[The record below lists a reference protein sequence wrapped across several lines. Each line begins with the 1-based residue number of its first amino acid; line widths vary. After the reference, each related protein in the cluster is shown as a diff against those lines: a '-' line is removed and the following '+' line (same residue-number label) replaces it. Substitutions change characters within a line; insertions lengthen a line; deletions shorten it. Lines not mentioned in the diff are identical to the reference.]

1 MGITCVSQQKAWR
14 STPVGIR
21 VTIIFAEK
29 VLKPSRNSKVISPF
43 SSKKRLEGNMS
54 LKAVLP
60 ASTRYT
66 SGTRPRNTSAK
77 PQSTSFLPCPTTA
90 LKTTSWKDSPKFSI
104 PVTLPFH
111 FQLVSY
117 HADCS
122 LVLVLEACNLLT
134 TNDCSYRLEYQGLS
148 HHADP
153 ITDFHCTLT
162 MPPKICFIAKLK
174 VT

>member
-122 LVLVLEACNLLT
+122 LILVLEACNLLT
-134 TNDCSYRLEYQGLS
+134 TMTAHTDWNTKVY
-148 HHADP
+148 P
-153 ITDFHCTLT
+153 IML
-162 MPPKICFIAKLK
+162 ILLQIFIAPLQCLQKYAS
-174 VT
+174 